1 MKLNLRDKMKKILI
15 IEDEID
21 IANNLKAVLKDENYY
36 ASIANNSSEAFDR
49 LSDEVYDLIILDVW
63 LDNSEYDGIKIL
75 EKVRESSSIPVI
87 IISGHGNIDMAVQ
100 AIKDGANEFIE
111 KPFTSERLLLSV
123 GRSIELHETKNENNF
138 LKNKD
143 IYNYKF
149 IGNSNAINRIKNLI
163 KKVSPTS
170 SRVMIYGDS
179 GTGKDIVARE
189 IHRCSKYKDGPFITI
204 NAALMEPENIEK
216 DFFGSVDNGSDK
228 IGYFEAATNGTIFID
243 EVGEMP
249 LQTQAKILRVL
260 TDKQFTKVGDKKVID
275 LNCRIICSSINN
287 LEILIDEGSFR
298 KDLFHRLNV
307 VTINLPRLVERLDDI
322 DNLIDY
328 FVEIF
333 NRDNK
338 EVLDLKPIIKT
349 RYNNYDW
356 PGNIRELRNIIERY
370 IIVGEKFIEDENN
383 NTDEYTDPNVISLPL
398 KNARKIFEKNYLQS
412 QINRFDGNISR
423 TAEFIGM
430 ERSALHR
437 KLKQLGITEDY
448 KK

>member
-1 MKLNLRDKMKKILI
+1 M
-15 IEDEID
+15 
-21 IANNLKAVLKDENYY
+21 
-36 ASIANNSSEAFDR
+36 
-49 LSDEVYDLIILDVW
+49 
-63 LDNSEYDGIKIL
+63 
-75 EKVRESSSIPVI
+75 I

-123 GRSIELHETKNENNF
+123 GRSIELYETKNENNF
-138 LKNKD
+138 LKNRD

-189 IHRCSKYKDGPFITI
+189 IHRRSKYKDGPFITI
-204 NAALMEPENIEK
+204 NAALMEPENIEN

-260 TDKQFTKVGDKKVID
+260 TDKQFTKVGDKKIID

-338 EVLDLKPIIKT
+338 EILDLKPIIKT
-349 RYNNYDW
+349 RYANYDW

-383 NTDEYTDPNVISLPL
+383 NLDEYTDPNVISLPL